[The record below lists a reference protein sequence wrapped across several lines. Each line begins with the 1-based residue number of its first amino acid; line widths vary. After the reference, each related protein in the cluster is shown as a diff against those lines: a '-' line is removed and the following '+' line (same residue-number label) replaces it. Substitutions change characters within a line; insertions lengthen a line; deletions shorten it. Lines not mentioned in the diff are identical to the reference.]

1 MMKETNK
8 MKKTVID
15 YNTDLTGLINI
26 DGKKLPINNAIKGET
41 LEVNYTNNKKT
52 LKVDKIIEPS
62 IYRITPPCNIY
73 NRCGG
78 CKLLHIK
85 YEHQL
90 ELKTNLVKELFKDFK
105 VKINDTLGMTNPN
118 HYRNKNQIVFGFD
131 DKRRIVSGFY
141 EEFTHKIVN
150 FETCYVQ
157 DEISDNIV
165 KTIKDLFLKMHI
177 MPYDETKRRGLI
189 RHVMIKRSKALNETM
204 VIIVTSQDVFPGRQ
218 NFIKALLSKHK
229 DITTI
234 IQNINPKATTH
245 VLGDKEIV
253 LFGKG
258 YINDILCKCKFKIS
272 SKSFYQINPIQT
284 KVLYEKAIELAN
296 LQKDEIVLD
305 AYSGVGTIGIVLAS
319 SVSKVISVELEK
331 SSHIDA
337 INNAKINNIKN
348 IHFYNDDAT
357 RFIINLANKKEHIDV
372 VIMDPPRK
380 GSDEGFLKAVLK
392 LKPKKIIYISCNPQT
407 QVIDLKYL
415 INDYKITYVQ
425 PVDMFPQTHHVE
437 TVVCL
442 EKK

>member
-1 MMKETNK
+1 MTKEIKK

-15 YNTDLTGLINI
+15 YNTELYGLVNI
-26 DGKKLPINNAIKGET
+26 DGKNLPINNTIKGET
-41 LEVNYTNNKKT
+41 IEVSLNNKKN
-52 LKVDKIIEPS
+52 LKLEKVLEPS
-62 IYRITPPCNIY
+62 NYRITPPCNIY
-73 NRCGG
+73 NKCGG

-90 ELKTNLVKELFKDFK
+90 KLNTDLVKNLFKEFK
-105 VKINDTLGMTNPN
+105 VAVSDTIGMKEPC
-118 HYRNKNQIVFGFD
+118 HYRNKNQIVFGYD

-157 DEISDNIV
+157 DEISDSIV
-165 KTIKDLFLKMHI
+165 NTIKELFSKMHI
-177 MPYDETKRRGLI
+177 MPYDENKRRGLI

-204 VIIVTSQDVFPGRQ
+204 VIIVTATDVFPGRQ
-218 NFIKALLSKHK
+218 NFVKALLAKHK
-229 DITTI
+229 DITTV
-234 IQNINPKATTH
+234 IQNINTRQTTQ

-253 LFGKG
+253 LYGKG

-380 GSDEGFLKAVLK
+380 GSDEGFLKSVLK
-392 LKPKKIIYISCNPQT
+392 LKPKKIIYISCNPNT
-407 QVIDLKYL
+407 QVTDVKYL
-415 INDYKITYVQ
+415 INDYKITHIQ

-437 TVVCL
+437 NIVCMVR
-442 EKK
+442 K

>member
-1 MMKETNK
+1 MTKEIKK

-15 YNTDLTGLINI
+15 YNTELSGLVNI
-26 DGKKLPINNAIKGET
+26 DGKILPINNTIKGET
-41 LEVNYTNNKKT
+41 IEVSLNNKKN
-52 LKVDKIIEPS
+52 LKLEKVLEPS
-62 IYRITPPCNIY
+62 NYRITPPCNIY
-73 NRCGG
+73 NKCGG

-90 ELKTNLVKELFKDFK
+90 KLKTNLVKNLFKEFK
-105 VKINDTLGMTNPN
+105 VAVSDTIGMKEPC
-118 HYRNKNQIVFGFD
+118 HYRNKNQIVFGYD

-157 DEISDNIV
+157 DEISDSIV
-165 KTIKDLFLKMHI
+165 NTIKELFSKMHI
-177 MPYDETKRRGLI
+177 MPYDENKRRGLI

-218 NFIKALLSKHK
+218 NFVKALLAKHK
-229 DITTI
+229 DITTV
-234 IQNINPKATTH
+234 IQNINTRQTTQ

-253 LFGKG
+253 LYGKG

-337 INNAKINNIKN
+337 INNAQINNIKN

-442 EKK
+442 ERK

>member
-1 MMKETNK
+1 MTKEIKK

-15 YNTDLTGLINI
+15 YNTELSGLVNI
-26 DGKKLPINNAIKGET
+26 DGKNLPINNTIKGET
-41 LEVNYTNNKKT
+41 IEVSLNNKKN
-52 LKVDKIIEPS
+52 LKLEKVLEPS
-62 IYRITPPCNIY
+62 NYRITPPGNIY
-73 NRCGG
+73 NKCGG

-90 ELKTNLVKELFKDFK
+90 KLKTDLVKNLFKEFK
-105 VKINDTLGMTNPN
+105 VAVSDTIGMKEPC
-118 HYRNKNQIVFGFD
+118 HYRNKNQIVFGYD

-157 DEISDNIV
+157 DEISDSIV
-165 KTIKDLFLKMHI
+165 NTIKELFSKMHI
-177 MPYDETKRRGLI
+177 MPYDENKRRGLI

-204 VIIVTSQDVFPGRQ
+204 VIIVTATDVFPGRQ
-218 NFIKALLSKHK
+218 NFVKALLAKHK
-229 DITTI
+229 DITTV
-234 IQNINPKATTH
+234 IQNINTRQTTQ

-253 LFGKG
+253 LYGKG

-392 LKPKKIIYISCNPQT
+392 LKPKKIIYISCNPNT
-407 QVIDLKYL
+407 QVVDLKYL
-415 INDYKITYVQ
+415 VNDYEITQVQ

-437 TVVCL
+437 TIVCL
-442 EKK
+442 SKK

>member
-1 MMKETNK
+1 MTKEIKK

-15 YNTDLTGLINI
+15 YNTELSGLVNI
-26 DGKKLPINNAIKGET
+26 DGKILPINNTIKGET
-41 LEVNYTNNKKT
+41 IEVSLNNKKN
-52 LKVDKIIEPS
+52 LKLEKVLEPS
-62 IYRITPPCNIY
+62 NYRITPPCNIY
-73 NRCGG
+73 NKCGG

-90 ELKTNLVKELFKDFK
+90 KLKTNLVKNLFKEFK
-105 VKINDTLGMTNPN
+105 VAVSDTIGMKEPC
-118 HYRNKNQIVFGFD
+118 HYRNKNQIVFGYD

-157 DEISDNIV
+157 DEISDSIV
-165 KTIKDLFLKMHI
+165 NTIKELFSKMHI
-177 MPYDETKRRGLI
+177 MPYDENKRRGLI

-218 NFIKALLSKHK
+218 NFVKALLAKHK
-229 DITTI
+229 DITTV
-234 IQNINPKATTH
+234 IQNINTRQTTQ

-253 LFGKG
+253 LYGKG

-442 EKK
+442 ERK